1 MHLLSADG
9 REVLRALAQRALLAF
24 DFDGTLA
31 PIVDDPEQARLGR
44 RTRALLVAAARLF
57 PCAVVS
63 GRSRADLATRLAGIP
78 GLELVGNHGAER
90 EAGAPPP
97 FVRARVRAWAG
108 ALRDAAGCEG
118 VTVED
123 KGYSVAVH
131 YRRARS
137 PVEARR
143 RILTLAA
150 ALPGARVFGGH
161 SVVNLAPADAPTKA
175 DAIERFASSYP
186 PWPVL
191 FVGDDVTDE
200 DGFRSPVVTHP
211 VRVGRPDLT
220 AARYH
225 LASQQ
230 EVDDLLWCLVSE
242 RARAAGLDGEWQEL
256 DPALEHEHGG
266 VE

>member
-1 MHLLSADG
+1 MHLLSAEG
-9 REVLRALAQRALLAF
+9 REVLRTLAQRALLAF

-31 PIVDDPEQARLGR
+31 PIVEDPAEASLGP
-44 RTRALLVAAARLF
+44 RTRALLAAAARLF

-63 GRSRADLATRLAGIP
+63 GRSRSDLATRVAGIV

-90 EAGAPPP
+90 EDGALPP
-97 FVRARVRAWAG
+97 FVRAQVRAWAG
-108 ALRDAAGCEG
+108 ALRDVAGCEG
-118 VTVED
+118 VAVED

-137 PVEARR
+137 PAEARR
-143 RILTLAA
+143 RILALAA

-161 SVVNLAPADAPTKA
+161 SVVNLAPAGAPTKA
-175 DAIERFASSYP
+175 DAIERFASRYP

-200 DGFRSPVVTHP
+200 DGFRSPAVTHP

-225 LASQQ
+225 LASQR

-242 RARAAGLDGEWQEL
+242 RARAAGLGGEWQKL
-256 DPALEHEHGG
+256 DPALEHGG